1 MGSWVWVAVFV
12 REDETASLLPR
23 DHVDVTIMGFF
34 IMGFF
39 IMGFFI
45 MGFFIMGFFRHGACA
60 GFKIERGFISLIDE
74 MMPVGLAGG
83 KARSHP
89 RRKGLLPGVGDERHL
104 PLQHI
109 DELVLFGVPVAL
121 GGPTARSKR
130 HEIDAE
136 LRKLE

>member
-34 IMGFF
+34 
-39 IMGFFI
+39 
-45 MGFFIMGFFRHGACA
+45 RHGAWA

-74 MMPVGLAGG
+74 MMPVGLASG

-130 HEIDAE
+130 
-136 LRKLE
+136 